1 MVAPSGEGAKR
12 CMQMALKTSNKKI
25 DYLNTHGTSTP
36 VGDITEL
43 KAVGEVFNDEIP
55 KISSTKSLSG
65 HSLGATSVHEAI
77 YSLIMMKN
85 NFISASINISEI
97 DDEAK
102 KFPIVQKVEK
112 DVKLDAIMSNS
123 FGFGGTNATLVFEKV

>member
-43 KAVGEVFNDEIP
+43 KAVREVFQDNIP